1 MADFDFRFCLN
12 TSTIRSGEISIVE
25 KIDVAAE
32 AGYDGI
38 EPWVAEMD
46 AHVAAGGNLGD
57 LALKVR
63 DAGLEIV
70 NLIGFFEWAVDDEA
84 KRGDALEE
92 AKRCFDIA
100 RQLNCRFVAAPPSG
114 IKDTPGV
121 DLFAIAERYAQV
133 IGVAKEFGVV
143 PLLEFWGVAKTIGRL
158 GEALLVASECG
169 RDEACILADV
179 FHMYKGSGHFG
190 GLELIGPQTLGL
202 VHIND
207 YPTEPPRSTI
217 ADSDRVYPGDG
228 VAPLKRILSRL
239 AQVGYR
245 GMLSLELFNQSYWE
259 QDAASVARTGLAK
272 TRAAVETA
280 ISMA

>member
-1 MADFDFRFCLN
+1 MTDSPFRFCLN
-12 TSTIRSGEISIVE
+12 TSTIRCGELSIVE
-25 KIDVAAE
+25 KIDITAE

-38 EPWVAEMD
+38 EPWVAELD
-46 AHVAAGGNLGD
+46 AHAAAGGNLDD
-57 LALKVR
+57 LALKAR
-63 DAGLEIV
+63 DSGLEIV
-70 NLIGFFEWAVDDEA
+70 NLIGFFEWAVDDDGTRA
-84 KRGDALEE
+84 AALEE
-92 AKRCFDIA
+92 AKRCFDMA
-100 RQLNCRFVAAPPSG
+100 RRLNCRFVAAPPSG

-133 IGVAKEFGVV
+133 IDVAKEFGAV
-143 PLLEFWGVAKTIGRL
+143 PLLEFWGVAKTLGRL
-158 GEALLVASECG
+158 GEALLVASECS

-179 FHMYKGSGHFG
+179 FHMYKGSGHFS
-190 GLELIGPQTLGL
+190 GLDMIGPKTLGL

-207 YPTEPPRSTI
+207 YPADPPRGTI

-272 TRAAVETA
+272 TKAIVEAAVSTA
-280 ISMA
+280 